1 MTVAWGFL
9 IAYTL
14 IILFGEFLLLPK
26 NEIDWCQAAQQ
37 GYANVVTSYPN
48 PDTNNNPCY
57 RERTIWLLGLSPF
70 ETDFSRRM
78 ITSVILGSIIGYE
91 RKAADRP
98 AGVRTMAL
106 VCLGSCFF
114 TMCGQH
120 AFSGSPQ
127 AWDAA
132 RVSAAIPSG
141 VGFLGSALIWKQ
153 SVGLN
158 GNEKHE
164 VHGLTT
170 AASVWLSAS
179 VGIGAGGHLY
189 VISVYAVI
197 LVVFVLRLGPRM
209 YLTDDASM
217 FETESEWDDTEDDA
231 FLTPEEQQLLM
242 EMEANSNVGQATGK
256 KAAHETALASL
267 SRRSADI
274 PRTSSKI
281 TFHG

>member
-1 MTVAWGFL
+1 
-9 IAYTL
+9 
-14 IILFGEFLLLPK
+14 
-26 NEIDWCQAAQQ
+26 
-37 GYANVVTSYPN
+37 
-48 PDTNNNPCY
+48 
-57 RERTIWLLGLSPF
+57 
-70 ETDFSRRM
+70 M

-91 RKAADRP
+91 RKASDRP

-158 GNEKHE
+158 GNESHE

-217 FETESEWDDTEDDA
+217 FETESEWDDTENDA
-231 FLTPEEQQLLM
+231 FLTPEERQLLLLM
-242 EMEANSNVGQATGK
+242 EMEANANNAGQAIGK
-256 KAAHETALASL
+256 KAAHETAL
-267 SRRSADI
+267 SRTSADI

>member
-1 MTVAWGFL
+1 
-9 IAYTL
+9 
-14 IILFGEFLLLPK
+14 
-26 NEIDWCQAAQQ
+26 
-37 GYANVVTSYPN
+37 
-48 PDTNNNPCY
+48 
-57 RERTIWLLGLSPF
+57 
-70 ETDFSRRM
+70 
-78 ITSVILGSIIGYE
+78 
-91 RKAADRP
+91 
-98 AGVRTMAL
+98 MAL

-231 FLTPEEQQLLM
+231 LLTPEEQQLLM